1 VQTRRLY
8 PAIVLLCL
16 AGFVGSCKK
25 AGTGNFP
32 VMAQEFVGTTMAF
45 SPTAATAQGYHT
57 HIGKDL
63 DTELDDVSSNSIS
76 LQRNFYAEFHRKLE
90 TVEPN
95 QLSPEDQA
103 DYNIIQDQIAL
114 ALQDLDIVQTW
125 RHNPTWYVELIGN
138 GLFAPYV
145 LEYDSKD
152 TRVHHVI
159 SRVQKVPEFLDRA
172 KRNLF
177 HSPAIWIKVA
187 KEENQGNIHLIDTTL
202 RAWIPDAQK
211 EAYSMAAE
219 KAILELR
226 EFDRFLTDQLPNRR
240 GGRSDP
246 DWRLGSDVYRLK
258 FRFALGTDL
267 TPDQVLASAETDL
280 KRVHGEMYEI
290 AKQLGCKGD
299 GNQAIREA
307 LGRIADKH
315 STPETYFTDAKDD
328 LAEARAFVQ
337 QKNLLSLPNGSN
349 LQVIETPEFMRGIYS
364 VGGFNPAPALEP
376 NLGAFYWITPIPKDW
391 DKTRIESKLREYNF
405 INLKILTIHEA
416 MPGHYVQGEFANQI
430 QPKTRRVL
438 RSVFGSTATVEG
450 WAQYATQVMVEEG
463 FLDHSPE
470 LKLSLLKQ
478 ELRVLANAIIDIRF
492 QTNRMTEQQALDLM
506 EKETYQEHEEATG
519 KIQRAQLSSAQLP
532 AYLVGWRD
540 WNRVREQYKKTKG
553 SAYSLHDFHDA
564 ALKEGAVPTREL
576 AKLVT
581 GKPLTQ

>member
-1 VQTRRLY
+1 MPTRRLY
-8 PAIVLLCL
+8 AALSLLCL

-25 AGTGNFP
+25 PGTGNFP
-32 VMAQEFVGTTMAF
+32 AMAQEFVGKTLSF
-45 SPTAATAQGYHT
+45 SPAAATAQGYHT

-63 DTELDDVSSNSIS
+63 DTELDDVSPDSIS
-76 LQRNFYAEFHRKLE
+76 LQRNFYAEFHRKLD
-90 TVEPN
+90 TVDPD
-95 QLSPEDQA
+95 QLSPENQA

-138 GLFAPYV
+138 ALFTPYV
-145 LEYDSKD
+145 LEYAPKD
-152 TRVHHVI
+152 KRVHHVI
-159 SRVQKVPEFLDRA
+159 SRVQKIPEFLDRA
-172 KRNLF
+172 RRNLF
-177 HSPAIWIKVA
+177 RSPAVWIKVA
-187 KEENQGNIHLIDTTL
+187 KEENQGNIHLVDTTL

-219 KAILELR
+219 KAILELK
-226 EFDRFLTDQLPNRR
+226 EFDRFLTDQLPKRR
-240 GGRSDP
+240 GGGADP

-267 TPDQVLASAETDL
+267 TPDQVLASAEADL

-290 AKQLGCKGD
+290 AKQLGNKGD
-299 GNQAIREA
+299 RNQAIRQA
-307 LGRIADKH
+307 LDRIADKH
-315 STPETYFTDAKDD
+315 STPETYITDAKDD

-376 NLGAFYWITPIPKDW
+376 NLGAFYWITPIPNNW
-391 DKTRIESKLREYNF
+391 DKKRIESKLREYNF

-416 MPGHYVQGEFANQI
+416 MPGHYVQGEFANQV

-438 RSVFGSTATVEG
+438 RSVFGNTATVEG

-492 QTNRMTEQQALDLM
+492 QTNRMSEQQALDLM

-540 WNRVREQYKKTKG
+540 WNRVREQYKKMKG
-553 SAYSLHDFHDA
+553 SAYNIHDFHDGT
-564 ALKEGAVPTREL
+564 LKEGAVPMREL

-581 GKPLTQ
+581 GKPLTP